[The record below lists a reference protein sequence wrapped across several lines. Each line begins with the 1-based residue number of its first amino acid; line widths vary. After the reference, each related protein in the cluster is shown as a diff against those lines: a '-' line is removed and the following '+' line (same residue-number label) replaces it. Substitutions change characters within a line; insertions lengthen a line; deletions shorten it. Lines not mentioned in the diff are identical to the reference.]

1 VIFVHNLQGTID
13 QDDAVQ
19 LADRG
24 LLTSTQALLADS
36 NTLAAQVIGYTNN
49 SASFLTYLVL
59 IGNSG
64 LSAKWSLLLP
74 IDIDIDRTCN

>member
-24 LLTSTQALLADS
+24 LLTSTQALLADQ

>member
-1 VIFVHNLQGTID
+1 
-13 QDDAVQ
+13 VQ

-64 LSAKWSLLLP
+64 LSAKWSAEHLLLP
-74 IDIDIDRTCN
+74 IDIDINRTCN